1 MGQLPPGGRG
11 ATLGSGWEAPVSEWQ
26 SQGQPSPCLF
36 VLPAQMQ
43 KEVPLGVTEEWESN
57 FKVLGASGFLQSVLS
72 ALGTHLCHLEFNG
85 SVIMSTIAHL
95 QESQA
100 LGIQEL
106 YSCEPCLA
114 WSGTK
119 KGPN

>member
-57 FKVLGASGFLQSVLS
+57 FKVPPDLLLSSQLNGNSVL
-72 ALGTHLCHLEFNG
+72 
-85 SVIMSTIAHL
+85 
-95 QESQA
+95 
-100 LGIQEL
+100 
-106 YSCEPCLA
+106 YSD
-114 WSGTK
+114 T
-119 KGPN
+119 